1 MKAQIFIG
9 SDKIGETYL
18 NVIDESMG
26 VLGGQVTASPEYE
39 KYRFCVQQETES
51 KGGANVEVFPFSIV
65 TEKGS
70 NLQAK
75 GGITL
80 IDSPQYDEFSVEV
93 AGVDLLN
100 LNV

>member
-1 MKAQIFIG
+1 MKAQVFIG

-26 VLGGQVTASPEYE
+26 VMAGQVNAFPEYE
-39 KYRFCVQQETES
+39 KYRFRIQQETES
-51 KGGANVEVFPFSIV
+51 KGGANVEVFPISIV

-70 NLQAK
+70 NLQAQ

-80 IDSPQYDEFSVEV
+80 IDSPQYGEFSIEV

-100 LNV
+100 FNV

>member
-9 SDKIGETYL
+9 SDRIGETFL
-18 NVIDESMG
+18 SVIDESMG
-26 VLGGQVTASPEYE
+26 VLSGQVTASPEYE
-39 KYRFCVQQETES
+39 KYRFRIQQETES
-51 KGGANVEVFPFSIV
+51 KGGANAELFPFRIV
-65 TEKGS
+65 TEKGLI
-70 NLQAK
+70 LQAQ
-75 GGITL
+75 GGITF